1 LLLNISFLRFKLKT
15 IENSNKMEDN
25 NNNNNNNN
33 KGRNFG
39 CSNNWCSQ
47 DGTTQKYYGYS
58 GKIKSRA
65 RLNYHKSKRSFNFI
79 GSPLNLL
86 HPSPPDVSTSNDNNG
101 SNNLKNGLMISGIVI
116 GSSILL
122 AIIIY
127 FVFRF
132 IRKRKNSSG
141 SQEDEEAL
149 PNPREL
155 TLNFVK
161 HNHHIPE
168 LCTTPDTQPILDYYS
183 SKAGLTNIS
192 SPPVINSNDSN
203 SQIHKSTPV
212 EVEESP
218 EENINNGYVPQY
230 YNGIEIPPLGAR
242 IIPLERQIQIAKEL
256 TSNLNHINNK
266 RKSNRSISSILSI
279 SSRRKSSTSNA
290 TMNCHNNN
298 NNNSSTTLTLIRE
311 TSRNENAANVVP

>member
-1 LLLNISFLRFKLKT
+1 
-15 IENSNKMEDN
+15 MEDN
-25 NNNNNNNN
+25 NNIII
-33 KGRNFG
+33 KGRNYG

-47 DGTTQKYYGYS
+47 DGTTH
-58 GKIKSRA
+58 GKTKSRA
-65 RLNYHKSKRSFNFI
+65 RLNYHKSKRGFHLI
-79 GSPLNLL
+79 ESPLNLL
-86 HPSPPDVSTSNDNNG
+86 HPPPDVNTSNNNG
-101 SNNLKNGLMISGIVI
+101 SNNLKNGLMITGIVI

-127 FVFRF
+127 CLFRF
-132 IRKRKNSSG
+132 IRKRRNSSE
-141 SQEDEEAL
+141 SQKDEEAL

-161 HNHHIPE
+161 HNHPIPE

-183 SKAGLTNIS
+183 SKAGLTNVS
-192 SPPVINSNDSN
+192 SPPVINPNDSIN
-203 SQIHKSTPV
+203 QIHKSTPV
-212 EVEESP
+212 EVEESS
-218 EENINNGYVPQY
+218 EENINNVYVPQY

-256 TSNLNHINNK
+256 TSSNLNPANHK

-290 TMNCHNNN
+290 TISNYHNNNN

-311 TSRNENAANVVP
+311 TSGNENAASIVP